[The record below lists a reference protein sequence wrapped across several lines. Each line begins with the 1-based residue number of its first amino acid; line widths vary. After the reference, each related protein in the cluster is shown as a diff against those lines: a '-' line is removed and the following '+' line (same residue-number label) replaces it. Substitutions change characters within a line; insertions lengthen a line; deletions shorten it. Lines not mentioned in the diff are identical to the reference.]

1 MSENIRVLF
10 YYQIRSVGLDPST
23 VQKWFEKDDIK
34 FRNVIKIAKAL
45 GLSVQ
50 MDIMVVKKNDMKQGS
65 QVLKGSLTFINEE
78 DLA

>member
-1 MSENIRVLF
+1 MLF
-10 YYQIRSVGLDPST
+10 YYQIRSVGLDPSI

-45 GLSVQ
+45 GRSVQ
-50 MDIMVVKKNDMKQGS
+50 MDIMVVKKNDVKQGS
-65 QVLKGSLTFINEE
+65 QVLKDSLTFINEE

>member
-10 YYQIRSVGLDPST
+10 YYQIRSVGLDPSI

-45 GLSVQ
+45 GRSVQ
-50 MDIMVVKKNDMKQGS
+50 MDIMVVKKNDVKQGS
-65 QVLKGSLTFINEE
+65 QVLKDSLTFINEE